1 MHNSNAYLNK
11 FCCLCLSHIQKNMNR
26 KSFHENCCTD
36 ADIHDGS
43 TYTHHDL
50 KSKSEKIWVTSLCHS
65 LLSHIA
71 LDEGYP
77 PRILLQRSV
86 IIKIQNES
94 IIIGISLES
103 ARLEIHL
110 HHLLGQTSR
119 AVRIDYASTMIT
131 NKKESDPWRR

>member
-11 FCCLCLSHIQKNMNR
+11 FYCLCLSHIQKNMNR

-50 KSKSEKIWVTSLCHS
+50 KSKSEKVWVTSLCHS

-71 LDEGYP
+71 LVEGYP
-77 PRILLQRSV
+77 PRSLLQHSV
-86 IIKIQNES
+86 IIKIYNEP

-103 ARLEIHL
+103 ARLEINL

-119 AVRIDYASTMIT
+119 AVRIDYASSTIT
-131 NKKESDPWRR
+131 NGKESD